1 MIKLVKVN
9 KYFNRFKKNE
19 NHVINNT
26 SFELGNSGLVSLLG
40 ESGSG
45 KTTLLNAIGG
55 LDNISS
61 GSIYIDGKKLSR
73 FSYFKDKI
81 RTLKIGYIFQNY
93 NLIDN
98 MSVFDNIALSLRMI
112 GIKDKEEIKKRV
124 NYVLEKIDM
133 YRYRKR
139 PASALSGGQ
148 RQRVGIARAIV
159 KNPDVIIADEP
170 TGNLDSKNTIEVMNI
185 IKTISQ
191 EKLVILVTHEKPLAM
206 FYSDKIIELV
216 DGKVEAIY
224 DNNHDDELDYR
235 IDNKIYLKDIKK
247 CEKVSGD
254 MFNGKIYNE
263 SLDNINFTIVVKNGN
278 IYIESDKKVEVVDS
292 NSNIEIVNEHYK
304 KITKDDYIKNKF
316 DLSILSNDK
325 KLKYSSIYN
334 PISMIAKGISIV
346 LDYKFIKKMLLGGFV
361 ISAMFILFSISNIAG
376 VMHIDDSDF
385 LKVNKKYYSL
395 NIPKGNIEKIN
406 NVKNLLGD
414 GSIIPSISGNYQ
426 IETNTIYQFQDRG
439 VDVSAP
445 VAFTDVID
453 KSDLIYGMMPGDDE
467 VLVDKRVI
475 ENNIDKFNSPKSIGI
490 LGYKDLVGKYLV
502 NGKLKLRVSGIV
514 DCGVKSFYI
523 NKKDFS
529 YLINSEEYA
538 NFTSNYRNIKDDNFT
553 SNYRNIKDDNFTLK
567 EGRLPGDYEALVHI
581 SEKENYKLNSYLNSK
596 INNNKLKVVGYYTS
610 PYTNDSIYISD
621 NTVTNLL
628 YSNWSKF
635 YVYGKED
642 SINNLINNGYEV
654 QSTYEQDRLK
664 FISNRQ
670 KSVNNNLLIAGVFLL
685 ISFVEIFLMIRSSFM
700 SRIKEVGILR
710 AIGIKKID
718 IYKMFMG
725 EILVIT
731 TVASVPGL
739 IIMNSFLKQISS
751 VSLISK
757 QFIINKEI
765 FIISVIVVYV
775 LNLVVGLLPL
785 FNVMR
790 NTPHKIL
797 SRNDVD

>member
-26 SFELGNSGLVSLLG
+26 SFELSNSGLVSLLG

-55 LDNISS
+55 LDNINS

-224 DNNHDDELDYR
+224 DNNHNDELDYR

-247 CEKVSGD
+247 CEKISGD

-426 IETNTIYQFQDRG
+426 IEANTIYQFQNRG

-453 KSDLIYGMMPGDDE
+453 KSDLIYGMMPGDNE
-467 VLVDKRVI
+467 VLVDRRVI

-490 LGYKDLVGKYLV
+490 LSYKDLVGKYLV

-538 NFTSNYRNIKDDNFT
+538 NFTSNYRNIKDG
-553 SNYRNIKDDNFTLK
+553 NFTLK

-621 NTVTNLL
+621 NTVSNLL

>member
-26 SFELGNSGLVSLLG
+26 SFELGRSGLVSLLG

-55 LDNISS
+55 LDNINS

-247 CEKVSGD
+247 CKKISGD

-453 KSDLIYGMMPGDDE
+453 KSDLIYGMMPGDNE

-490 LGYKDLVGKYLV
+490 LSYKDLVGKYLV
-502 NGKLKLRVSGIV
+502 SGKLKLRVSGIV

-538 NFTSNYRNIKDDNFT
+538 NFTSNYRNIKDG
-553 SNYRNIKDDNFTLK
+553 NFTLK

-751 VSLISK
+751 VSLIGK

>member
-55 LDNISS
+55 LDNINS

-224 DNNHDDELDYR
+224 DNNHNDELDYR

-247 CEKVSGD
+247 CEKISGD

-414 GSIIPSISGNYQ
+414 GSIIPNISGHYQ

-453 KSDLIYGMMPGDDE
+453 KSDLIYGMMPGDNE

-490 LGYKDLVGKYLV
+490 LSYKDLVGKYLV
-502 NGKLKLRVSGIV
+502 SGKLKLRVSGIV

-538 NFTSNYRNIKDDNFT
+538 NFTSNYRNIKDG
-553 SNYRNIKDDNFTLK
+553 NFTLK

-635 YVYGKED
+635 YVSGKED

>member
-55 LDNISS
+55 LDNINS

-224 DNNHDDELDYR
+224 DNNHNDELDYR

-247 CEKVSGD
+247 CEKISGD

-385 LKVNKKYYSL
+385 LKVNK
-395 NIPKGNIEKIN
+395 NI
-406 NVKNLLGD
+406 
-414 GSIIPSISGNYQ
+414 
-426 IETNTIYQFQDRG
+426 
-439 VDVSAP
+439 
-445 VAFTDVID
+445 
-453 KSDLIYGMMPGDDE
+453 
-467 VLVDKRVI
+467 
-475 ENNIDKFNSPKSIGI
+475 I
-490 LGYKDLVGKYLV
+490 L
-502 NGKLKLRVSGIV
+502 
-514 DCGVKSFYI
+514 
-523 NKKDFS
+523 
-529 YLINSEEYA
+529 
-538 NFTSNYRNIKDDNFT
+538 
-553 SNYRNIKDDNFTLK
+553 
-567 EGRLPGDYEALVHI
+567 
-581 SEKENYKLNSYLNSK
+581 
-596 INNNKLKVVGYYTS
+596 
-610 PYTNDSIYISD
+610 
-621 NTVTNLL
+621 
-628 YSNWSKF
+628 
-635 YVYGKED
+635 
-642 SINNLINNGYEV
+642 
-654 QSTYEQDRLK
+654 
-664 FISNRQ
+664 
-670 KSVNNNLLIAGVFLL
+670 
-685 ISFVEIFLMIRSSFM
+685 
-700 SRIKEVGILR
+700 
-710 AIGIKKID
+710 
-718 IYKMFMG
+718 
-725 EILVIT
+725 
-731 TVASVPGL
+731 
-739 IIMNSFLKQISS
+739 
-751 VSLISK
+751 
-757 QFIINKEI
+757 
-765 FIISVIVVYV
+765 
-775 LNLVVGLLPL
+775 
-785 FNVMR
+785 
-790 NTPHKIL
+790 
-797 SRNDVD
+797 

>member
-170 TGNLDSKNTIEVMNI
+170 TGNLDSNNTIEVMNI

-224 DNNHDDELDYR
+224 DNNHNDELDYR

-247 CEKVSGD
+247 CEKISGD

-453 KSDLIYGMMPGDDE
+453 KSDLIYGMMPGDNE

-490 LGYKDLVGKYLV
+490 LSYKDLVGKYLV

-538 NFTSNYRNIKDDNFT
+538 NFTSNYRNIKDN
-553 SNYRNIKDDNFTLK
+553 NFTLK
-567 EGRLPGDYEALVHI
+567 EGRLPGDYEALVNI

>member
-26 SFELGNSGLVSLLG
+26 SFELGKSGLVSLLG

-55 LDNISS
+55 LDNINS

-247 CEKVSGD
+247 CEKISGD

-426 IETNTIYQFQDRG
+426 IEANTIYQFQNRG

-453 KSDLIYGMMPGDDE
+453 KSDLIYGMMPGDNE

-490 LGYKDLVGKYLV
+490 LSYKDLVGKYLV

-538 NFTSNYRNIKDDNFT
+538 NFTSNYRNIKDG
-553 SNYRNIKDDNFTLK
+553 NFTLK

-621 NTVTNLL
+621 NTVSNLL

>member
-55 LDNISS
+55 LDNINS

-224 DNNHDDELDYR
+224 DNNHNDELDYR

-247 CEKVSGD
+247 CEKISGD

-426 IETNTIYQFQDRG
+426 IEANTIYQFQNRG

-453 KSDLIYGMMPGDDE
+453 KSDLIYGMMPGDNE
-467 VLVDKRVI
+467 VLVDRRVI

-490 LGYKDLVGKYLV
+490 LSYKDLVGKYLV

-538 NFTSNYRNIKDDNFT
+538 NFTSNYRNIKDN
-553 SNYRNIKDDNFTLK
+553 NFTLK
-567 EGRLPGDYEALVHI
+567 EGRLPGDYEALVNI

-635 YVYGKED
+635 YVSGKED

-797 SRNDVD
+797 SRNDID

>member
-26 SFELGNSGLVSLLG
+26 SFELGRSGLVSLLG

-224 DNNHDDELDYR
+224 DNNHNDELDYR

-426 IETNTIYQFQDRG
+426 IEANTIYQFQNRG

-453 KSDLIYGMMPGDDE
+453 KSDLIYGMMPGDNE

-490 LGYKDLVGKYLV
+490 LSYKDLVGKYLV

-514 DCGVKSFYI
+514 NCGVKSFYI

-553 SNYRNIKDDNFTLK
+553 LK
-567 EGRLPGDYEALVHI
+567 EGRLPGDYEALVNI
-581 SEKENYKLNSYLNSK
+581 SEKGNYKLNSYLNNK

>member
-224 DNNHDDELDYR
+224 DNNHNDELDYR

-426 IETNTIYQFQDRG
+426 IEANTIYQFQNRG

-490 LGYKDLVGKYLV
+490 LSYKDLVGKYLV

-538 NFTSNYRNIKDDNFT
+538 NFT

>member
-247 CEKVSGD
+247 CEKISGD

-263 SLDNINFTIVVKNGN
+263 TLDNINFTIVVKNGN

-426 IETNTIYQFQDRG
+426 IEANTIYQFQNRG

-453 KSDLIYGMMPGDDE
+453 KSDLIYGMMPGDNE

-490 LGYKDLVGKYLV
+490 LSYKDLVGKYLV

-538 NFTSNYRNIKDDNFT
+538 NFTSNYRNIKDG
-553 SNYRNIKDDNFTLK
+553 NFTLK

-621 NTVTNLL
+621 NTVSNLL

>member
-224 DNNHDDELDYR
+224 DNNHNDELDYR

-247 CEKVSGD
+247 CEKISGD

-426 IETNTIYQFQDRG
+426 IEANTIYQFQNRG

-453 KSDLIYGMMPGDDE
+453 KSDLIYGMMPGDNE

-490 LGYKDLVGKYLV
+490 LSYKDLVGKYLV
-502 NGKLKLRVSGIV
+502 SGKLRLRVSGIV

-538 NFTSNYRNIKDDNFT
+538 NFTSNYRNIKDG
-553 SNYRNIKDDNFTLK
+553 NFTLK

>member
-224 DNNHDDELDYR
+224 DNNHNDELDYR

-426 IETNTIYQFQDRG
+426 IEANTIYQFQNRG

-453 KSDLIYGMMPGDDE
+453 KSDLIYGVMPGDNE

-490 LGYKDLVGKYLV
+490 LSYKDLVGKYLV

-538 NFTSNYRNIKDDNFT
+538 NFTSNYRNIKDG
-553 SNYRNIKDDNFTLK
+553 NFTLK

>member
-55 LDNISS
+55 LDNINS

-224 DNNHDDELDYR
+224 DNNHNDELDYR

-247 CEKVSGD
+247 CEKISGD

-453 KSDLIYGMMPGDDE
+453 KSDLIYGMMPGDNE

-490 LGYKDLVGKYLV
+490 LSYKDLVGKYLV
-502 NGKLKLRVSGIV
+502 SGKLRLRVSGIV

-523 NKKDFS
+523 NKKYFG

-538 NFTSNYRNIKDDNFT
+538 NFT

-581 SEKENYKLNSYLNSK
+581 SEKENYKLNSYLNNK

>member
-426 IETNTIYQFQDRG
+426 IEANTIYQFQNRG

-453 KSDLIYGMMPGDDE
+453 KSDLIYGMMPGDNE

-490 LGYKDLVGKYLV
+490 LSYKDLVGKYLV

-514 DCGVKSFYI
+514 NCGVKSFYI

-538 NFTSNYRNIKDDNFT
+538 NFT

-581 SEKENYKLNSYLNSK
+581 SEKENYKLNSYLNNK

-797 SRNDVD
+797 SRNDID

>member
-445 VAFTDVID
+445 IAFTDVID
-453 KSDLIYGMMPGDDE
+453 KSDLIYGVMPGDNE

-490 LGYKDLVGKYLV
+490 LSYKDLVGKYLV

-538 NFTSNYRNIKDDNFT
+538 NFTSNYRNIKDN
-553 SNYRNIKDDNFTLK
+553 NFTLK
-567 EGRLPGDYEALVHI
+567 EGRLPGDYEALVNI

>member
-278 IYIESDKKVEVVDS
+278 IYIESDKKVEVFDS

-490 LGYKDLVGKYLV
+490 LSYKDLVGKYLV

-538 NFTSNYRNIKDDNFT
+538 NFTSNYRNIKDG
-553 SNYRNIKDDNFTLK
+553 NFTLK
-567 EGRLPGDYEALVHI
+567 EGRLPGGYEALVHI
-581 SEKENYKLNSYLNSK
+581 SEKENYKLNSYLNNK

-621 NTVTNLL
+621 NTVSNLL

-757 QFIINKEI
+757 QFIINKQI

>member
-224 DNNHDDELDYR
+224 DNNHNDELDYR

-426 IETNTIYQFQDRG
+426 IEANTIYQFQNRG

-453 KSDLIYGMMPGDDE
+453 KSDLIYGVMPGDNE

-490 LGYKDLVGKYLV
+490 LSYKDLVGKYLV

-514 DCGVKSFYI
+514 NCGVKSFYI

-529 YLINSEEYA
+529 YLINSEEYD
-538 NFTSNYRNIKDDNFT
+538 NFASNYRNIKDN
-553 SNYRNIKDDNFTLK
+553 NFTLK

>member
-26 SFELGNSGLVSLLG
+26 SFELGKSGLVSLLG

-224 DNNHDDELDYR
+224 DNNHNDELDYR

-247 CEKVSGD
+247 CEKISGD
-254 MFNGKIYNE
+254 MFNGKIYND

-414 GSIIPSISGNYQ
+414 GSIIPNIPGHYQ
-426 IETNTIYQFQDRG
+426 IEANTIYQFQDRG

-453 KSDLIYGMMPGDDE
+453 KSDLIYGMMPGDNE

-490 LGYKDLVGKYLV
+490 LSYKDLVGKYLV

-514 DCGVKSFYI
+514 NCGVKSFYI

-538 NFTSNYRNIKDDNFT
+538 NFT

-581 SEKENYKLNSYLNSK
+581 SEKENYKLNSYLNNK

-757 QFIINKEI
+757 QFIINKQI

>member
-26 SFELGNSGLVSLLG
+26 SFELGRSGLVSLLG

-224 DNNHDDELDYR
+224 DNNHNDELDYR

-247 CEKVSGD
+247 CEKISGD

-426 IETNTIYQFQDRG
+426 IEANTIYQFQNRG

-453 KSDLIYGMMPGDDE
+453 KSDLIYGVMPGDNE

-490 LGYKDLVGKYLV
+490 LSYKDLVGKYLV

-538 NFTSNYRNIKDDNFT
+538 NFTSNYRNIKDN
-553 SNYRNIKDDNFTLK
+553 NFTLK
-567 EGRLPGDYEALVHI
+567 EGRLPGDYEALVNI

>member
-26 SFELGNSGLVSLLG
+26 SFELGRSGLVSLLG

-55 LDNISS
+55 LDNINS

-247 CEKVSGD
+247 CEKISGD

-426 IETNTIYQFQDRG
+426 IEANTIYQFQNRG

-453 KSDLIYGMMPGDDE
+453 KSDLIYGMMPGDNE

-490 LGYKDLVGKYLV
+490 LSYKDLVGKYLV

-538 NFTSNYRNIKDDNFT
+538 NFTSNYRNIKDG
-553 SNYRNIKDDNFTLK
+553 NFTLK

-621 NTVTNLL
+621 NTVSNLL

>member
-224 DNNHDDELDYR
+224 DNNHNDELDYR

-247 CEKVSGD
+247 CEKISGD

-426 IETNTIYQFQDRG
+426 IEANTIYQFQNRG

-453 KSDLIYGMMPGDDE
+453 KSDLIYGMMPGDNE

-490 LGYKDLVGKYLV
+490 LSYKDLVGKYLV

-538 NFTSNYRNIKDDNFT
+538 NFTSNYRNIKDG
-553 SNYRNIKDDNFTLK
+553 NFTLK

-621 NTVTNLL
+621 NTVSNLL

>member
-224 DNNHDDELDYR
+224 DNNHNDELDYR

-247 CEKVSGD
+247 CEKISGD

-426 IETNTIYQFQDRG
+426 IEANTIYQFQNRG

-453 KSDLIYGMMPGDDE
+453 KSGLIYGMMPGDDE

-490 LGYKDLVGKYLV
+490 LSYKDLVGKYLV

-538 NFTSNYRNIKDDNFT
+538 NFTSNYRNIKDN
-553 SNYRNIKDDNFTLK
+553 NFTLK

-757 QFIINKEI
+757 QFIINKQI

>member
-26 SFELGNSGLVSLLG
+26 SFELGRSGLVSLLG

-224 DNNHDDELDYR
+224 DNNHNDELDYR

-453 KSDLIYGMMPGDDE
+453 KSDLIYGMMPGDNE

-490 LGYKDLVGKYLV
+490 LSYKDLVGKYLV

-538 NFTSNYRNIKDDNFT
+538 NFTSNYRNIKDN
-553 SNYRNIKDDNFTLK
+553 NFTLK
-567 EGRLPGDYEALVHI
+567 EGRLPGDYEALVNI

>member
-55 LDNISS
+55 LDNINS

-139 PASALSGGQ
+139 PALALSGGQ

-426 IETNTIYQFQDRG
+426 IEANTIYQFQNRG

-453 KSDLIYGMMPGDDE
+453 KSDLIYGMMPGDNE

-490 LGYKDLVGKYLV
+490 LSYKDLVGKYLV
-502 NGKLKLRVSGIV
+502 SGKLKLRVSGIV

-553 SNYRNIKDDNFTLK
+553 LK

-581 SEKENYKLNSYLNSK
+581 SEKGNYKLNSYLNNK

-628 YSNWSKF
+628 YSDWSKF

-797 SRNDVD
+797 SRNDV

>member
-26 SFELGNSGLVSLLG
+26 SFELGRSGLVSLLG

-133 YRYRKR
+133 YRYRKS

-224 DNNHDDELDYR
+224 DNNHNDELDYR

-247 CEKVSGD
+247 CEKISGD

-414 GSIIPSISGNYQ
+414 GSIIPSISGHYQ
-426 IETNTIYQFQDRG
+426 IEANTIYQFQDRG

-453 KSDLIYGMMPGDDE
+453 KSDLIYGMMPGDNE
-467 VLVDKRVI
+467 VLVDRRVI

-490 LGYKDLVGKYLV
+490 LSYKDLVGKYLV

-538 NFTSNYRNIKDDNFT
+538 NFTSNYRNIKDN
-553 SNYRNIKDDNFTLK
+553 NFTLK
-567 EGRLPGDYEALVHI
+567 EGRLPGDYEALVNI

-628 YSNWSKF
+628 YSNWT
-635 YVYGKED
+635 
-642 SINNLINNGYEV
+642 INY
-654 QSTYEQDRLK
+654 
-664 FISNRQ
+664 F
-670 KSVNNNLLIAGVFLL
+670 
-685 ISFVEIFLMIRSSFM
+685 
-700 SRIKEVGILR
+700 
-710 AIGIKKID
+710 
-718 IYKMFMG
+718 
-725 EILVIT
+725 
-731 TVASVPGL
+731 
-739 IIMNSFLKQISS
+739 
-751 VSLISK
+751 
-757 QFIINKEI
+757 
-765 FIISVIVVYV
+765 
-775 LNLVVGLLPL
+775 
-785 FNVMR
+785 
-790 NTPHKIL
+790 H
-797 SRNDVD
+797 

>member
-26 SFELGNSGLVSLLG
+26 SFELGRSGLVSLLG

-426 IETNTIYQFQDRG
+426 IEANTIYQFQNRG

-453 KSDLIYGMMPGDDE
+453 KSDLIYGMMPGDNE

-490 LGYKDLVGKYLV
+490 LSYKDLVGKYLV

-538 NFTSNYRNIKDDNFT
+538 NFTSNYRNIKDG
-553 SNYRNIKDDNFTLK
+553 NFTLK

>member
-55 LDNISS
+55 LDNINS

-467 VLVDKRVI
+467 VLVDRRVI

-490 LGYKDLVGKYLV
+490 LSYKDLVGKYLV

-538 NFTSNYRNIKDDNFT
+538 NFTSNYRNIKDN
-553 SNYRNIKDDNFTLK
+553 NFTLK
-567 EGRLPGDYEALVHI
+567 EGRLPGDYEALVNI

-670 KSVNNNLLIAGVFLL
+670 KSVSNNLLIAGVFLL

-731 TVASVPGL
+731 TVASV
-739 IIMNSFLKQISS
+739 MNSFLKQISS

>member
-224 DNNHDDELDYR
+224 DNNHNDELDYR

-247 CEKVSGD
+247 CEKISGD

-426 IETNTIYQFQDRG
+426 IEANTIYQFQNRG

-453 KSDLIYGMMPGDDE
+453 KSDLIYGMMPGDNE

-490 LGYKDLVGKYLV
+490 LSYKDLVGKYLV
-502 NGKLKLRVSGIV
+502 SGKLRLRVSGIV

-538 NFTSNYRNIKDDNFT
+538 NFTSNYRNIKDG
-553 SNYRNIKDDNFTLK
+553 NFTLK
-567 EGRLPGDYEALVHI
+567 EGRLPGDYEALVNI

>member
-224 DNNHDDELDYR
+224 DNNHNDELDYR

-426 IETNTIYQFQDRG
+426 IETNTIYQFQNRG

-453 KSDLIYGMMPGDDE
+453 KSDLIYGMMPGDNE

-490 LGYKDLVGKYLV
+490 LSYKDLVGKYLV

-514 DCGVKSFYI
+514 NCGVKSFYI

-538 NFTSNYRNIKDDNFT
+538 NFT

-581 SEKENYKLNSYLNSK
+581 SEKENYKLNSYLNNK

-757 QFIINKEI
+757 QFIINKQI

>member
-224 DNNHDDELDYR
+224 DNNHNDELDYR

-453 KSDLIYGMMPGDDE
+453 KSDLIYGVMPGDNE

-490 LGYKDLVGKYLV
+490 LSYKDLVGKYLV

-514 DCGVKSFYI
+514 NCGVKSFYI

-529 YLINSEEYA
+529 YLINSEEYD
-538 NFTSNYRNIKDDNFT
+538 NFASNYRNIKDN
-553 SNYRNIKDDNFTLK
+553 NFTLK
-567 EGRLPGDYEALVHI
+567 EGRLPGDYEALVNI
-581 SEKENYKLNSYLNSK
+581 SEKGNYKLNSYLNNK

>member
-26 SFELGNSGLVSLLG
+26 SFELGRSGLVSLLG

-55 LDNISS
+55 LDNINS

-247 CEKVSGD
+247 CEKISGD

-426 IETNTIYQFQDRG
+426 IEANTIYQFQNRG

-453 KSDLIYGMMPGDDE
+453 KSDLIYGMMPGDNE

-490 LGYKDLVGKYLV
+490 LSYKDLVGKYLV
-502 NGKLKLRVSGIV
+502 DGKLKLRVSGIV
-514 DCGVKSFYI
+514 NCGVKSFYI

-538 NFTSNYRNIKDDNFT
+538 NFTSNYRNIKDN
-553 SNYRNIKDDNFTLK
+553 NFTLK

-628 YSNWSKF
+628 YSNWSKS

>member
-490 LGYKDLVGKYLV
+490 LSYKDLVGKYLV

-538 NFTSNYRNIKDDNFT
+538 NFTSNYRNIKDN
-553 SNYRNIKDDNFTLK
+553 NFTLK

>member
-26 SFELGNSGLVSLLG
+26 SFELGRSGLVSLLG

-55 LDNISS
+55 LDNINS

-247 CEKVSGD
+247 CKKISGD

-414 GSIIPSISGNYQ
+414 GSIIPSISDHYQ
-426 IETNTIYQFQDRG
+426 IEANTIYQFQDRG

-453 KSDLIYGMMPGDDE
+453 KSDLIYGMMPGDNE

-490 LGYKDLVGKYLV
+490 LSYKDLVGKYLV
-502 NGKLKLRVSGIV
+502 SGKLKLRVSGIV
-514 DCGVKSFYI
+514 NCGVKSFYI

-538 NFTSNYRNIKDDNFT
+538 NFTSNYRNIKDG
-553 SNYRNIKDDNFTLK
+553 NFTLK

-797 SRNDVD
+797 SRNDID

>member
-55 LDNISS
+55 LDNINS

-224 DNNHDDELDYR
+224 DNNHNDELDYR

-376 VMHIDDSDF
+376 VMHMDDSDF

-426 IETNTIYQFQDRG
+426 IEANTIYQFQNRG

-453 KSDLIYGMMPGDDE
+453 KSDLIYGMMPGDNE
-467 VLVDKRVI
+467 VLVDRRVI

-490 LGYKDLVGKYLV
+490 LSYKDLVGKYLV
-502 NGKLKLRVSGIV
+502 RGKLRLRVSGIV

-529 YLINSEEYA
+529 YLINSEEYE
-538 NFTSNYRNIKDDNFT
+538 NFASNYRNIKDN
-553 SNYRNIKDDNFTLK
+553 NFTLK

-581 SEKENYKLNSYLNSK
+581 SEKENYKLNSYLKNK

-635 YVYGKED
+635 YVSGKED

-739 IIMNSFLKQISS
+739 IIMNSFLEQISS

-797 SRNDVD
+797 SRNDID

>member
-553 SNYRNIKDDNFTLK
+553 LK

>member
-55 LDNISS
+55 LDNINS

-224 DNNHDDELDYR
+224 DNNHNDELDYR

-247 CEKVSGD
+247 CEKISGD

-453 KSDLIYGMMPGDDE
+453 KSDLIYGMMPGDNE

-490 LGYKDLVGKYLV
+490 LSYKDLVGKYLV
-502 NGKLKLRVSGIV
+502 SGKLKLRVSGIV

-538 NFTSNYRNIKDDNFT
+538 NFTSNYRNIKDG
-553 SNYRNIKDDNFTLK
+553 NFTLK

>member
-55 LDNISS
+55 LDNINS

-224 DNNHDDELDYR
+224 DNNHNDELDYR

-247 CEKVSGD
+247 CEKISGD

-346 LDYKFIKKMLLGGFV
+346 LDYKFIKKMLLCGFV

-453 KSDLIYGMMPGDDE
+453 KSDLIYGMMPGDNE

-490 LGYKDLVGKYLV
+490 LSYKDLVGKYLV
-502 NGKLKLRVSGIV
+502 SGKLKLRVSGIV

-538 NFTSNYRNIKDDNFT
+538 NFTSNYRNIKDG
-553 SNYRNIKDDNFTLK
+553 NFTLK

>member
-55 LDNISS
+55 LDNINS

-224 DNNHDDELDYR
+224 DNNHNDELDYR

-247 CEKVSGD
+247 CEKISGD

-426 IETNTIYQFQDRG
+426 IEANTIYQFQNRG

-453 KSDLIYGMMPGDDE
+453 KSDLIYGMMPGDNE

-490 LGYKDLVGKYLV
+490 LSYKDLVGKYLV

-538 NFTSNYRNIKDDNFT
+538 NFTSNYRNIKDN
-553 SNYRNIKDDNFTLK
+553 NFTLK

-757 QFIINKEI
+757 QFIINKQI

>member
-224 DNNHDDELDYR
+224 DNNHNDELDYR

-247 CEKVSGD
+247 CEKISGD

-439 VDVSAP
+439 VDISAP

-453 KSDLIYGMMPGDDE
+453 KSDLIYGMMPGDNE

-490 LGYKDLVGKYLV
+490 LSYKDLVGKYLV

-514 DCGVKSFYI
+514 NCGVKSFYI

-538 NFTSNYRNIKDDNFT
+538 NFTSNYRNIKDN
-553 SNYRNIKDDNFTLK
+553 NFTLK

-581 SEKENYKLNSYLNSK
+581 SEKENYKLNSYLNNK

-628 YSNWSKF
+628 YFNWSKF

>member
-55 LDNISS
+55 LDNINS

-224 DNNHDDELDYR
+224 DNNHNDELDYR

-247 CEKVSGD
+247 CEKISGD

-426 IETNTIYQFQDRG
+426 IEANTIYQFQDRG

-453 KSDLIYGMMPGDDE
+453 KSDLIYGMMPGDNE

-490 LGYKDLVGKYLV
+490 LSYKDLVGKYLV
-502 NGKLKLRVSGIV
+502 SGKLKLRVSGIV
-514 DCGVKSFYI
+514 NCGVKSFYI

-538 NFTSNYRNIKDDNFT
+538 NFTSNYRNIKDG
-553 SNYRNIKDDNFTLK
+553 NFTLK

-581 SEKENYKLNSYLNSK
+581 SEKENNKLNSYLNSK